1 MAIDLKSYYSSVE
14 CVARGLDPLTTN
26 LVVADESRTEKTIC
40 LAVSPMLKACHIG
53 GRARLFEVV
62 QRIREINQDRLSRIP
77 DHRFKGKSAL
87 AHELREHKDWEVDYI
102 IAPPRMAEYIR
113 ISSKIYG
120 IYLKYI
126 AAEDIHVYSIDE
138 VFMDVTDY
146 LASYKKSAHEL
157 TMDIIH
163 DILSETGIT
172 ATAGIGSNLYLA
184 KVAMDVVAKHVPADK
199 DGVRI
204 AELDE
209 MTYRKQLW
217 DHQPLTDFWR
227 IGHGIAEKLE
237 SYGMHTMGDVA
248 RYSLTHEEQ
257 LYRLFGVNAEL
268 IIDHAWG
275 WEPCT
280 MKYIKAYKPQA
291 NSLGSGQVLQSAYT
305 FEKALVVMKE
315 MAEALSLD
323 LVDKHLVTR
332 QIVINI
338 GYDRESLDN
347 PAIASQYTG
356 AVGYDYYGR
365 KVPKSAH
372 GTANLDQLTSSTR
385 LIRDAVVALYYRIT
399 DPKLLVRRL
408 NITACNIVDESEA
421 EKEQHAP
428 MQLDLFAD
436 NEALIEDKQ
445 KKQNELTKERKMQKA
460 MLSIKKKFGKNAIL
474 KGLDFDEGA
483 TTKERNNQI
492 GGHKA

>member
-1 MAIDLKSYYSSVE
+1 
-14 CVARGLDPLTTN
+14 
-26 LVVADESRTEKTIC
+26 
-40 LAVSPMLKACHIG
+40 
-53 GRARLFEVV
+53 
-62 QRIREINQDRLSRIP
+62 
-77 DHRFKGKSAL
+77 
-87 AHELREHKDWEVDYI
+87 
-102 IAPPRMAEYIR
+102 
-113 ISSKIYG
+113 
-120 IYLKYI
+120 
-126 AAEDIHVYSIDE
+126 
-138 VFMDVTDY
+138 
-146 LASYKKSAHEL
+146 
-157 TMDIIH
+157 
-163 DILSETGIT
+163 
-172 ATAGIGSNLYLA
+172 
-184 KVAMDVVAKHVPADK
+184 
-199 DGVRI
+199 
-204 AELDE
+204 
-209 MTYRKQLW
+209 
-217 DHQPLTDFWR
+217 
-227 IGHGIAEKLE
+227 
-237 SYGMHTMGDVA
+237 MHTMGDVA

-347 PAIASQYTG
+347 PAIASKYTG